1 MKRMRSQG
9 VELGTTEHKS
19 SEWLGKTALNERQ
32 YFVSAAHLIYVLEK
46 PFFSFYLLQ
55 ALIFLKRT
63 EVKLEK
69 FLVTHKWPQYLS
81 LYLRRKHLFHP
92 YNSYI

>member
-1 MKRMRSQG
+1 MRSYG
-9 VELGTTEHKS
+9 L
-19 SEWLGKTALNERQ
+19 RQ
-32 YFVSAAHLIYVLEK
+32 YFVSATHLTYVLEK
-46 PFFSFYLLQ
+46 TPIFSFYFLQ

-81 LYLRRKHLFHP
+81 SYLRRKHLCHP
-92 YNSYI
+92 YNS